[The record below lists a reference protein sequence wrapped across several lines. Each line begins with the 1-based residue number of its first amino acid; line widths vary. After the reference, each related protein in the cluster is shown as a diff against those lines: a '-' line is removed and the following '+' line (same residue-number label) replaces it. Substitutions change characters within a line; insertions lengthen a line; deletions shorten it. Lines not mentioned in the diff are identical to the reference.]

1 MAQVIELIPKIEP
14 NITIKSQDL
23 VLHVD
28 YNLFCVALKNLL
40 DNALNYS
47 NDAHASLVVDGQNIT
62 ISKQGEPLKYPLEN
76 YHEPYCLGDKKSK
89 ESRGLGFGLY
99 IALEVFRLHHTIC
112 TYTHQNGQSIFKI
125 NIKSIL

>member
-1 MAQVIELIPKIEP
+1 M
-14 NITIKSQDL
+14 
-23 VLHVD
+23 LHVD

-47 NDAHASLVVDGQNIT
+47 SDGHAKLTIENQNII
-62 ISKQGEPLKYPLEN
+62 ISNQGDALKYPLEN
-76 YHEPYCLGDKKSK
+76 YHEPYFLGDKKSK

-99 IALEVFRLHHTIC
+99 IALEVFRLHSTTC
-112 TYTHQNGQSIFKI
+112 TYMHKNGESIFKI